1 MGLKHSRWI
10 RCFAARLS
18 PSRGLI
24 EVSSESV
31 IRRTGGNVSPQIQR
45 NPREN
50 SVKRHGNECDRA
62 HLTVINLSQS
72 SVTTPVNKTISIRHA
87 GKQVWNL

>member
-1 MGLKHSRWI
+1 M
-10 RCFAARLS
+10 
-18 PSRGLI
+18 
-24 EVSSESV
+24 
-31 IRRTGGNVSPQIQR
+31 SPQIQR